1 MINGY
6 ILETLKQNNVKDTIS
21 FENTLREVAQKIVL
35 YALSRTSFFRK
46 AAFYGGTCLRIFHNL
61 QRFSEDLDFN
71 ITESETDFSW
81 NDYTGECLAT
91 LESYGL
97 EAEITSKPE
106 YDTGEIRRRYIKIAC
121 AELAREYF
129 NKDMFHKDKKV
140 TIKLEVSTWHK
151 EGANYSIELL
161 NAPTLSS
168 VKCHDMPTLFAG
180 KLSAVINRSWGNR
193 TKGRDFYDYVYYI
206 SLGIKYNLNYIKHS
220 LALSMNIDPETITE
234 NTIKQWLKERFE
246 TVNYEQIMADINPFV
261 LDGNTI
267 QAINKDLLLA
277 SIDKI
282 QCE

>member
-1 MINGY
+1 M
-6 ILETLKQNNVKDTIS
+6 
-21 FENTLREVAQKIVL
+21 
-35 YALSRTSFFRK
+35 
-46 AAFYGGTCLRIFHNL
+46 

-81 NDYTGECLAT
+81 NDYTGECIAT

>member
-6 ILETLKQNNVKDTIS
+6 ILETLKQNNVNDAIS

-46 AAFYGGTCLRIFHNL
+46 ASFYGGTCLRIFHSL

-71 ITESETDFSW
+71 ITQKDTDFSW
-81 NDYTGECLAT
+81 NDYTGACLDT

-97 EAEITSKPE
+97 DAEITSKPE
-106 YDTGEIRRRYIKIAC
+106 YDTGEIRRRYVKIAC
-121 AELAREYF
+121 ADLAREYF

-140 TIKLEVSTWHK
+140 SIKLEVSTWYK
-151 EGANYSIELL
+151 EGARYSSEIL

-168 VKCHDMPTLFAG
+168 VRCHDMPTLFAG

-206 SLGIKYNLNYIKHS
+206 SLGVKYNLEYIKHS
-220 LALSMNIDPETITE
+220 LAMSMEIDLDDITDAR
-234 NTIKQWLKERFE
+234 IKQWLKERFE
-246 TVNYEQIMADINPFV
+246 SVNYEQIMADIYPFV
-261 LDGNTI
+261 LEGNTI
-267 QAINKDLLLA
+267 QSINKDLLLA
-277 SIDKI
+277 TVDKI